1 MVPPAR
7 GLRPGGAYPSVFFGL
22 AVVVVALDATTK
34 QLAMTHLVGGE
45 TRHFVGSFLQLT
57 LLRNPGM
64 AFSQATNLT
73 WLLSLIVIGV
83 SIAVVIVSRRCRSLP
98 WTIALGLILGGAL
111 GNLADRLFRDPGV
124 LRGHVVDFLELPH
137 WPVFNLADSAVVAGA
152 ILIVALSLTG
162 RTMDGGGR

>member
-1 MVPPAR
+1 VRPVDR
-7 GLRPGGAYPSVFFGL
+7 SRPGGAHPIVFFGL

-34 QLAMTHLVGGE
+34 QLAMHHLVGGE
-45 TRHFVGSFLQLT
+45 TRRFIGSFLQLT

-73 WLLSLIVIGV
+73 WLLSLIVIAV
-83 SIAVVIVSRRCRSLP
+83 SVVVVVVSRRCASLP

-111 GNLADRLFRDPGV
+111 GNLGDRIFRDPGV

-137 WPVFNLADSAVVAGA
+137 WPVFNLADSAVVLGA
-152 ILIVALSLTG
+152 VLVVVLSLTG
-162 RTMDGGGR
+162 RTMDSGTR

>member
-1 MVPPAR
+1 MRPAR
-7 GLRPGGAYPSVFFGL
+7 QLRPGGAYPVVFFGL
-22 AVVVVALDATTK
+22 VAVVVALDATTK
-34 QLAMTHLVGGE
+34 QLAMDHLVGGE
-45 TRHFVGSFLQLT
+45 TRRFIGSFLQLT

-83 SIAVVIVSRRCRSLP
+83 SIVVVVVSRRCRSLP

-137 WPVFNLADSAVVAGA
+137 WPVFNLADSAVVLGA
-152 ILIVALSLTG
+152 VLVVFLSLTG
-162 RTMDGGGR
+162 RTMDRGSR